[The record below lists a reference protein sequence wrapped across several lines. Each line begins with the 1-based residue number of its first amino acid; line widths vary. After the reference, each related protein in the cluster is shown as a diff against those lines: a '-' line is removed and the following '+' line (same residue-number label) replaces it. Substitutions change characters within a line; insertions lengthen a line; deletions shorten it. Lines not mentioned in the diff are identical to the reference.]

1 MKEAEIFILSW
12 FKIYLDLRYMIKLN
26 DFNRTLYILYHV
38 GIAVVISTRL
48 IFSVALSTI
57 WVMNFTNIV

>member
-1 MKEAEIFILSW
+1 
-12 FKIYLDLRYMIKLN
+12 MIKLN

-57 WVMNFTNIV
+57 WVMNFTNIVWAVEPY